1 MDSGHQGYK
10 QFVDSYIRYRY
21 EPLVEEFDEAKYF
34 THQFDKNLIKKVR
47 CRPGKKVSKI
57 TLKPNQ
63 L

>member
-1 MDSGHQGYK
+1 MDSGHGGYK
-10 QFVDSYIRYRY
+10 KFVDSYIRYRY

-34 THQFDKNLIKKVR
+34 TYQFDKNLIKKVR
-47 CRPGKKVSKI
+47 CRPGKKVTKI